1 MIISRSIHVSAND
14 NISFFFMSEQHFS
27 VCVCVCV
34 CFGLYIYIDTHTYV
48 CVSIYIC
55 VCIHSPVD
63 GHLGCF
69 QIHTEVHVSFQIR
82 FYIFSGYMPMVGL
95 LDLYSNSIFGV

>member
-1 MIISRSIHVSAND
+1 MFLQMTIFRSFLCLNSIS
-14 NISFFFMSEQHFS
+14 
-27 VCVCVCV
+27 VCVCV
-34 CFGLYIYIDTHTYV
+34 CFGFY
-48 CVSIYIC
+48 IYIC